1 VTLDEEVDRA
11 AEQSK
16 DTGGHRRIWWSFA
29 IMLFGALLL
38 SAMWF
43 TDHATLAGQRQQ
55 LADVGQE
62 LADQHQATNTLIVQA
77 NQLADQVRHLGGTPV
92 VAPPATAP
100 VGQAGTNGHD
110 GQTPPCLFTASQ
122 CVGAPGQPG
131 TNGANGTNGVDGQ
144 TPPCMSTPAQCQG
157 ADGKN
162 GTDGKN
168 GSDGKDGATG
178 PAGTSVTRQYFARNA
193 AGECHSYND
202 FSDGRTVDEGPAG
215 DAACPAPSSPPPTQ
229 TTPAVLPPSV
239 TKRRRD

>member
-16 DTGGHRRIWWSFA
+16 DTGGHRRIWVSFA
-29 IMLFGALLL
+29 VMLFGALLL

-43 TDHATLAGQRQQ
+43 SANAKLAGQSQQ
-55 LADVGQE
+55 LAEVGRE
-62 LADQHQATNTLIVQA
+62 LADQHQATATLVVQA

-100 VGQAGTNGHD
+100 IVQPGTNGHD

-122 CVGAPGQPG
+122 CVGPPGQPG
-131 TNGANGTNGVDGQ
+131 TNGANGTNGVDGE
-144 TPPCMSTPAQCQG
+144 TPPCMSTPAKCQG

-178 PAGTSVTRQYFARNA
+178 TSVTRQYFARNA
-193 AGECHSYND
+193 AGECRNYND

-215 DAACPAPSSPPPTQ
+215 DAACPPSSPPPT
-229 TTPAVLPPSV
+229 TTPPAVLP
-239 TKRRRD
+239 TGTTLRRRD